1 MRYFTLNRYLKQKFG
16 EKVSKISI
24 DAGLTCPNRD
34 GLKGTGGCIYCD
46 NSSFVFVNGVTVEE
60 QVNSGIKRL
69 YEKGINRYL
78 LYFQSYSNTYCS
90 DEQFY
95 KMILSALIDDRIV
108 GIHIG
113 TRPDVVSDE
122 KLKFLADF
130 NNRYEIFMEYGLQ
143 SSHNKTLELI
153 NRGHSY
159 EEFVETVYRTKSY
172 GLKVT
177 VHLILGLP
185 GENYDM
191 MMETV
196 RRISMLPI
204 DSVKFHHL
212 HILKNTKIEQLFIA
226 KMFEMIS
233 EDEYIKILA
242 DSLTLLKGDLIIS
255 RLIGDA
261 PKELLVA
268 PEWPISKNNFLNRF
282 NHYMEIN
289 NLFQG
294 MNYK

>member
-16 EKVSKISI
+16 EKVSKVAV
-24 DAGLTCPNRD
+24 DVGLTCPNRD
-34 GLKGTGGCIYCD
+34 GLKGWGGCIYCD
-46 NSSFVFVNGVTVEE
+46 NSSFVFVNGLTIEE
-60 QVNSGIKRL
+60 QISNRIKKL
-69 YEKGINRYL
+69 SEKGIHKYL

-95 KMILSALIDDRIV
+95 KMISSSLIDDRIV

-122 KLKFLADF
+122 KLKFLSDL
-130 NNRYEIFMEYGLQ
+130 NDKYEIFMEYGLQ

-159 EEFVETVYRTKSY
+159 EEFVDTVYRTKSY
-172 GLKVT
+172 GLKIT

-185 GENYDM
+185 GEDYGM

-196 RRISMLPI
+196 QKISRLPI

-212 HILKNTKIEQLFIA
+212 HILKNTKIEKLFIDGA
-226 KMFEMIS
+226 FELIS
-233 EDEYIKILA
+233 EDEYIKTLA
-242 DSLTLLKGDLIIS
+242 DSLTLLKEDVIIS
-255 RLIGDA
+255 RLVGDA
-261 PKELLVA
+261 PEELLIA
-268 PEWPISKNNFLNRF
+268 PDWPISK
-282 NHYMEIN
+282 H
-289 NLFQG
+289 
-294 MNYK
+294 